1 MRNLKGLASSSNST
15 NSRRICGTI
24 DRRHSEALGL
34 GPIVS
39 NVREVRTGYLRGPKM
54 INVSGLTLHF
64 GERPMFDDVS
74 FFIGKDDRIGLVGR
88 NGAGKSTLLTM
99 LAGETRPDAGSID
112 KPRDLT
118 VGYLPQ
124 TMQHDLTLS
133 PRQVAMS
140 AFEEAERLTKRI
152 AEIEVD
158 LHDSLDDEERMM
170 SLAAELAH
178 AHERLNHIGAGDHD
192 KQVEETLH
200 GIGYSDEDM
209 DRPLAELSGGWRMRA
224 ELSRI
229 LLMQPDLLLLDE
241 PTNHLDLPA
250 IQWLEDLLTTYP
262 ASLVLISHDKTFL
275 DRLTKRTIEV
285 GQGRLIDRKV
295 PWTQFVELRKEEKQ
309 RTQKAYEEQQKFIE
323 HTQTLIN
330 KFRAKK
336 DKAAF
341 AQSLITKLEKM
352 DRVVLEDDALRAM
365 IVKFPP
371 APHSGKLVFEMH
383 GTRKSYGSRVILK
396 GADLTVARGE
406 AIALVGA
413 NGTGK
418 STVMRMLVG
427 EEKHEGVIKLG
438 HQVTI
443 GYYAQDMPDRLD
455 MKLTVMETAEQAA
468 SEDNRAK
475 ARGMLGAFLFS
486 GDDVDKKVK
495 VLSGGE
501 RARLALCCMLLKP
514 LNLLLLDEPTHHL
527 DIQSKDV
534 LKSALKDYDGTF
546 VIVSHDRDFL
556 HGLTNRLLEVKDGRL
571 RDHHMDI
578 LELIERNKEEEQKK
592 SAKPAPVA
600 KVAAV
605 APNKNDRDQR
615 KEQEKE
621 TRRLRTQVE
630 RSEKELAKLE
640 TEQSALQEE
649 LNNGSLDTDRA
660 EEGYVRLGELAQRID
675 ALMRE
680 WEQAG
685 AQLEALTKQ
694 EA

>member
-1 MRNLKGLASSSNST
+1 
-15 NSRRICGTI
+15 
-24 DRRHSEALGL
+24 
-34 GPIVS
+34 
-39 NVREVRTGYLRGPKM
+39 M

-88 NGAGKSTLLTM
+88 NGAGKSTLLKM
-99 LAGETRPDAGSID
+99 LAGENRPDKGSID
-112 KPRDLT
+112 RPRDLT

-124 TMQHDLTLS
+124 HMHHALDQT
-133 PRQVAMS
+133 PRQVAGS
-140 AFEEAERLTKRI
+140 AFAEAERLTTRI
-152 AEIEVD
+152 AEIEVELND
-158 LHDSLDDEERMM
+158 ALDDEERMM
-170 SLAAELAH
+170 ALATELAH
-178 AHERLNHIGAGDHD
+178 AHERLNTLGAGDHD
-192 KQVEETLH
+192 KQVEETLR
-200 GIGYSDEDM
+200 GIGFSEEDM
-209 DRPLAELSGGWRMRA
+209 DRPMGQLSGGWRMRA

-229 LLMQPDLLLLDE
+229 LLMTPDLLLLDE

-262 ASLVLISHDKTFL
+262 AALVLISHDKTFL

-285 GQGRLIDRKV
+285 GGGRIIDRKV
-295 PWTQFVELRKEEKQ
+295 SWTQFVELRQEEKAQ
-309 RTQKAYEEQQKFIE
+309 QMKAFEAQQKYIE
-323 HTQTLIN
+323 HTTDLIN
-330 KFRAKK
+330 KFRAKAA
-336 DKAAF
+336 KAAF
-341 AQSLITKLEKM
+341 AQSLITKLDKL
-352 DRVVLEDDALRAM
+352 DRVVLEDDAFRAM

-371 APHSGKLVFEMH
+371 APHSGKLVLEMH
-383 GTRKSYGSRVILK
+383 GAKKAYGDRVILT

-427 EEKHEGVIKLG
+427 EEAHEGQIKLG

-455 MKLTVMETAEQAA
+455 PRLTVMETAEMAA
-468 SEDNRAK
+468 SDDNRPR

-486 GDDVDKKVK
+486 GDEVDKKVK

-546 VIVSHDRDFL
+546 MIVSHDRDFL
-556 HGLTNRLLEVKDGRL
+556 HGLTNRLLEVKGGSL

-578 LELIERNKEEEQKK
+578 LDLIERNKEEAAKAT
-592 SAKPAPVA
+592 AKPARPSGGPAPA
-600 KVAAV
+600 KAV
-605 APNKNDRDQR
+605 QASPMKEDRGQR

-621 TRRLRTQVE
+621 VRRLKAQVE
-630 RSEKELAKLE
+630 KCEREMAALE
-640 TEQSALQEE
+640 TEQAALQKA
-649 LNNGSLDTDRA
+649 LGNGLDTERMQEA
-660 EEGYVRLGELAQRID
+660 YARLGEIATRTE
-675 ALMRE
+675 ALMAE
-680 WEQAG
+680 WEDAG
-685 AQLEALTKQ
+685 AKLEALSK
-694 EA
+694 EPA